1 MAQNY
6 EEMKILYERHSQ
18 NGLEILA
25 FPCNNFYAQEPGTNT
40 EIQAFAKA
48 QGATFPV
55 LGKVDCNNG
64 KQTHPL
70 YVYLTRALNFLPMG
84 RSVKWN
90 YAKFLCNEDGKVVSR
105 YFPTTSPLGI
115 EKDILKL
122 LKH

>member
-1 MAQNY
+1 MLSS
-6 EEMKILYERHSQ
+6 E

-25 FPCNNFYAQEPGTNT
+25 FPCNNFYEQEPGTNA

-55 LGKVDCNNG
+55 LGKVDCNAG

-70 YVYLTRALNFLPMG
+70 YVYLTRALNLLPMG

-90 YAKFLCNEDGKVVSR
+90 YAKFLCNEEGKVVSR
-105 YFPTTSPLGI
+105 YFPTTTPLGI

-122 LKH
+122 LR